1 MTPFRADNRWP
12 ACLSVV
18 LLCSFQST
26 NIGCHTNLADIDA
39 QTDELVRQRSMLLG
53 GQGVVP
59 TRAWREP
66 ADLDRPDARRERPD
80 TTDPEAS
87 ALRLRV
93 ADENRDVAARLS
105 AMVKPVESGI
115 ELDLT
120 GALRQAQQTGREV
133 LNAEEEYILAAIR
146 LLLEKHLW
154 SPRFFA
160 SISPLIVDRYGRFQQ
175 NTTALEVVNQLGVSQ
190 RLPYGGQV
198 EAAYVYSITE
208 QLREVATERY
218 VDSSS
223 LVLSATVP
231 LLRGAG
237 DIAREDLI
245 QRERDLV
252 YAARIFEDFRRSYLV
267 SIARDYFDLLQQQ
280 REIANQENALK
291 QLKALETRTSALVEA
306 GRLAEFQKNIA
317 SNDVLVATS
326 RLASQAERYVLALDR
341 FKVRLGLAV
350 NAPVV
355 IKDEPLELPEPD
367 ITPEAAG
374 ELALQ
379 YRLDLQTLRDR
390 VEDQRRAVRNAKNL
404 LLPDLNIVGSATL
417 NGDALSRRAQP
428 IFNPDRSTVSAG
440 LTLNLPLDREIERL
454 QLRASTIVFEQQQ
467 RLLEQTRDN
476 VIVDARSRVRAV
488 ERTRFALQL
497 ADRAVFIN
505 RRRMEEQ
512 ELKADTV
519 AAQEVVDTANA
530 LRDAENSRDG
540 AATDLKNAILD
551 YLLSTGQ
558 LRVSRAGLLEKPV
571 EERN

>member
-1 MTPFRADNRWP
+1 MTRPHADNQWP
-12 ACLSVV
+12 ACLLIV
-18 LLCSFQST
+18 LACAVQIPNS
-26 NIGCHTNLADIDA
+26 GCHGDLSDIDA
-39 QTDELVRQRSMLLG
+39 RTDELVRQRSLLLG

-59 TRAWREP
+59 TRSWKEP
-66 ADLDRPDARRERPD
+66 PDLDRPESRRERPD

-105 AMVKPVESGI
+105 AMVKPAESGL

-120 GALRQAQQTGREV
+120 GSLRQAQMTGREL

-160 SISPLIVDRYGRFQQ
+160 SISPQIVDRYAPFQQ
-175 NTTALEVVNQLGVSQ
+175 NTTALEVVNQLGVTQ

-198 EAAYVYSITE
+198 EAAYVYSIAE
-208 QLREVATERY
+208 QLREVATDRY

-223 LVLSATVP
+223 LVLSANVP

-252 YAARIFEDFRRSYLV
+252 YAARTFEDFRRSYLV

-291 QLKALETRTSALVEA
+291 QLRALETRTAALVEA
-306 GRLAEFQKNIA
+306 GRQAEFQKNIA

-341 FKVRLGLAV
+341 FKVRLGLQVSAS
-350 NAPVV
+350 VV
-355 IKDEPLELPEPD
+355 IKGEPLDLPEPD

-390 VEDQRRAVRNAKNL
+390 LEDQRRAVRNSKNL
-404 LLPDLNIVGSATL
+404 LLPDLSVFGSASL
-417 NGDALSRRAQP
+417 GGDPFSQRAQP
-428 IFNPDRSTVSAG
+428 IFNPDRSTVSGG
-440 LTLNLPLDREIERL
+440 LTLNLPLDRETERL
-454 QLRASTIVFEQQQ
+454 QLRASIIAFEQQQ
-467 RLLEQTRDN
+467 RALEQTRDN
-476 VIVDARSRVRAV
+476 VIVDARSRVRAI

-519 AAQEVVDTANA
+519 TAQDVVDTANA
-530 LRDAENSRDG
+530 LRDAENARDG

-551 YLLSTGQ
+551 YLVSTGQ

-571 EERN
+571 EER